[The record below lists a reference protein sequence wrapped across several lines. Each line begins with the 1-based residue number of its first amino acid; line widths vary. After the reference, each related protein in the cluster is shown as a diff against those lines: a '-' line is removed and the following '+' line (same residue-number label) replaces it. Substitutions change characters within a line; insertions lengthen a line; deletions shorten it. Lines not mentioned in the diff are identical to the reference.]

1 MPTSTSD
8 QSHEEAVHAQ
18 IRDRLYNMK
27 DGRLGWLEKNIDDT
41 LIGGVLTT
49 PAYVSGLTEAEYN
62 FVKLQ
67 VERRASPEI
76 IEARDFT
83 QKALAEVERESAL
96 RDQGSRKTVV
106 YKLKWLEH
114 SGRDE
119 PAQRSVKCRLC

>member
-96 RDQGSRKTVV
+96 RDQDRERRWFTS
-106 YKLKWLEH
+106 
-114 SGRDE
+114 
-119 PAQRSVKCRLC
+119 

>member
-49 PAYVSGLTEAEYN
+49 PGYVSCSLRLSTISSSCT
-62 FVKLQ
+62 LS
-67 VERRASPEI
+67 RRASPEI

-96 RDQGSRKTVV
+96 RDQDRERRWFTS
-106 YKLKWLEH
+106 
-114 SGRDE
+114 
-119 PAQRSVKCRLC
+119 